1 MITWEGRSC
10 NDHRNFG
17 RGRGVTIHGTKGTI
31 MLDRNGYF
39 AYDQDG
45 NTIKELEEEKR
56 SSTMD
61 TIGAGNHDIL
71 HMRNFVNGIKNDEKL
86 NSPIEEGHKTNLLCH
101 LGNISQKQSKTLSI
115 DPQSGKILN
124 NEKANEMWTR
134 EYQKDWEPS
143 V

>member
-1 MITWEGRSC
+1 
-10 NDHRNFG
+10 
-17 RGRGVTIHGTKGTI
+17 
-31 MLDRNGYF
+31 
-39 AYDQDG
+39 
-45 NTIKELEEEKR
+45 
-56 SSTMD
+56 MD

-71 HMRNFVNGIKNDEKL
+71 HMRNFANGIKNDEKL
-86 NSPIEEGHKTNLLCH
+86 NSPIEEGHKSNLLCH

-124 NEKANEMWTR
+124 DEKANEMWTR